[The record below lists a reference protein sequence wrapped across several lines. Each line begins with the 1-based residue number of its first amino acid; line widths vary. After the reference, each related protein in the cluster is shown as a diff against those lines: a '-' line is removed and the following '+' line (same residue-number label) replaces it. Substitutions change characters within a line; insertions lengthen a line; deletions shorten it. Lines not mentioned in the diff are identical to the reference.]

1 MVGFKEF
8 LGLLLAVSAGHIMY
22 QRLTGGPALTQN
34 SATTS
39 SLHPAGGPRSLKHSI
54 NLQ

>member
-34 SATTS
+34 RLF
-39 SLHPAGGPRSLKHSI
+39 SLIQCADHSKCTI
-54 NLQ
+54 LYK